1 MVRRLRQIRLAGAL
15 LRPLRL
21 FLRWVLIWLDYLTRR
36 LGRRVKIVGQMLGL
50 LLKPNN
56 PNNLFAQVEANEDAQ
71 EGPAYGGAIEGTK
84 EATLLWA
91 GAPDP
96 HAGEISANTLSLWR
110 GVKPTSLADSAAG
123 AEAANRRAAYI
134 DLLASQIRKLSPQSI
149 AELEGVVEKLAR
161 KWLDWDQTFEIRPRR
176 NRLDIGRTLR
186 YNIPRYGGQI
196 LSFKWAEKDRPV
208 PHLVKPARILVVGD
222 VSHSMVPYV
231 SVVLYFFHMLN
242 FRFIV
247 ESFVFSEKATY
258 STPYL
263 NGLGTFPEKVGRL
276 TSAAES
282 WNAGT
287 KFGSSL
293 AEIAESAVVDE
304 ETYVI
309 IATDGKVKLDGDE
322 TTKIEQYM
330 GALRTKAK
338 QIIFL
343 TPSAEFADGATG
355 VTKPVAIGAFRY
367 DFVEIPIYSVG
378 PPLWYGTLGKYAD
391 RIYLVKTVQDLVDM
405 AENLIMQAESEE

>member
-1 MVRRLRQIRLAGAL
+1 MVRRLRQIRLASAL

-21 FLRWVLIWLDYLTRR
+21 FIRWVLIWLDHLTRR
-36 LGRRVKIVGQMLGL
+36 LGRRVKVVAQVLGL
-50 LLKPNN
+50 LLQPRN
-56 PNNLFAQVEANEDAQ
+56 PNNLFAQVEANAEAP
-71 EGPAYGGAIEGTK
+71 EGAIHGGSIEGTK

-96 HAGEISANTLSLWR
+96 YGGELTANTHSLWR
-110 GVKPTSLADSAAG
+110 GTTPANLADSAAG

-134 DLLASQIRKLSPQSI
+134 DLLASQIRKLSPQAI

-161 KWLDWDQTFEIRPRR
+161 KWLDWDHLFQTRHQR
-176 NRLDIGRTLR
+176 NRLDIRRTLR
-186 YNIPRYGGQI
+186 FNIPRYGGQI
-196 LSFKWAEKDRPV
+196 LAFKWAEKERPL
-208 PHLVKPARILVVGD
+208 PHLVKPARILVIGD

-242 FRFIV
+242 FRFVV

-263 NGLGTFPEKVGRL
+263 NGLGSFPEKVSRL
-276 TSAAES
+276 TGAAES

-293 AEIAESAVVDE
+293 AEIAASTVVNE

-322 TTKIEQYM
+322 SAKIEQYM
-330 GALRTKAK
+330 GALRAKAK

-343 TPSAEFADGATG
+343 TPSSEFTDGATG
-355 VTKPVAIGAFRY
+355 VTKPMAIGSFRY

-405 AENLIMQAESEE
+405 AEDLILQAESAE

>member
-36 LGRRVKIVGQMLGL
+36 FGRKVKMVGQMLGL
-50 LLKPNN
+50 LIKPNN
-56 PNNLFAQVEANEDAQ
+56 PNNLFAQVEANENTQ
-71 EGPAYGGAIEGTK
+71 EGPAHGGAIEGTK

-96 HAGEISANTLSLWR
+96 NSGEITANTLSLWR

-134 DLLASQIRKLSPQSI
+134 DLLASQIRKLSPQAI

-186 YNIPRYGGQI
+186 HNIPRYGGQI
-196 LSFKWAEKDRPV
+196 LSFKWAEKDRPI
-208 PHLVKPARILVVGD
+208 PHLVKPARILVIGD

-231 SVVLYFFHMLN
+231 SVALYFFHMLN

-330 GALRTKAK
+330 GALRAKAK

-343 TPSAEFADGATG
+343 TPSTEFADGATG
-355 VTKPVAIGAFRY
+355 ATKPVAIGAFRY

-405 AENLIMQAESEE
+405 AENLIMQAESEQ

>member
-1 MVRRLRQIRLAGAL
+1 VVRRLRQIRLAGAL
-15 LRPLRL
+15 FRPLRL
-21 FLRWVLIWLDYLTRR
+21 FLHWILVWLNYLTRR
-36 LGRRVKIVGQMLGL
+36 LGRRVKMVGQMLGL
-50 LLKPNN
+50 LVRPKD
-56 PNNLFAQVEANEDAQ
+56 PNNLFALTDANENAS
-71 EGPAYGGAIEGTK
+71 EGPVYGASIEGEK

-96 HAGEISANTLSLWR
+96 HAGELKTGALSLWR
-110 GVKPTSLADSAAG
+110 GVKPASLAESAAG
-123 AEAANRRAAYI
+123 AEATNRRAAYI
-134 DLLASQIRKLSPQSI
+134 DLLASQIRKLSPQAI

-161 KWLDWDQTFEIRPRR
+161 KWLDWDQAFEIRPRR
-176 NRLDIGRTLR
+176 NRLDVGKTLR
-186 YNIPRYGGQI
+186 YNIPRYGGQV
-196 LSFKWAEKDRPV
+196 LSFKWAEKDRPI
-208 PHLVKPARILVVGD
+208 PKLVKPARILVIGD

-242 FRFIV
+242 FRFVV

-263 NGLGTFPEKVGRL
+263 NGLGTFEEKVGRL
-276 TSAAES
+276 TKAAES

-293 AEIAESAVVDE
+293 ADIAESAAVDE

-322 TTKIEQYM
+322 TAKIEQYM
-330 GALRTKAK
+330 GALRARAK

-405 AENLIMQAESEE
+405 AENLILQAESE

>member
-1 MVRRLRQIRLAGAL
+1 MVRRLRQVRLLGAL
-15 LRPLRL
+15 LRPFRL
-21 FLRWVLIWLDYLTRR
+21 FLRWVLVWLDYLARR
-36 LGRRVKIVGQMLGL
+36 VGRRARLVRQVMGL
-50 LLKPNN
+50 VFRPNN
-56 PNNLFAQVEANEDAQ
+56 PNNLFAQTEANAEAP
-71 EGPAYGGAIEGTK
+71 EWTVSGGSIEGEK

-96 HAGEISANTLSLWR
+96 HSGEMATHALSLWR
-110 GVKPTSLADSAAG
+110 GAKPATLAESAAG

-134 DLLASQIRKLSPQSI
+134 DLLASQVRKLSPQAI
-149 AELEGVVEKLAR
+149 ADLEGVVEKLAR
-161 KWLDWDQTFEIRPRR
+161 KWLDWDESFQIRPRR

-186 YNIPRYGGQI
+186 YNIPRYGGQV
-196 LSFKWAEKDRPV
+196 LSFKWAEKERPV
-208 PHLVKPARILVVGD
+208 PHLSKPARILVIGD
-222 VSHSMVPYV
+222 VSHSMVHYV
-231 SVVLYFFHMLN
+231 SVALYFFHMLN
-242 FRFIV
+242 FRFVV
-247 ESFVFSEKATY
+247 ESYVFSEKATH

-263 NGLGTFPEKVGRL
+263 NGLGTFPEKVSRL
-276 TSAAES
+276 TAAAES

-293 AEIAESAVVDE
+293 AEIAESATVDE

-322 TTKIEQYM
+322 TAKIEQYM
-330 GALRTKAK
+330 GALRAKAK

-343 TPSAEFADGATG
+343 TPSAEFSDGATG
-355 VTKPVAIGAFRY
+355 VTKPVAMGAFRY
-367 DFVEIPIYSVG
+367 DFVEIPIYQVG

-405 AENLIMQAESEE
+405 AEDMMLQAESNK